1 MAARERPSKGRGDA
15 HGASQRGGG
24 ARGASERKERGAGER
39 GSERRERSSNERG
52 SGERRGERE
61 ARHGPGEREDRRG
74 GSESQQRFVY
84 GVNPVLEAL
93 RAKPE
98 EVERLFLVEGQLGA
112 RAAGEL
118 LSRSRDAGIRVEKVT
133 RERMASMAEG
143 GVHQGVVVE
152 LRGYTYVELE
162 DVLQAAKAAGQ
173 PPLVVVLDGIQDPH
187 NLGAI
192 IRSANALGAHGVV
205 IAKDRAVQVTGTVSK
220 ASAGAVEHT
229 LIARVVNV
237 SRALE
242 ELKEAGL
249 WVAAADVDATEPM
262 WSARL
267 DGPLV
272 LVVGAE
278 GAGVR
283 EGVLKHCDFRLRIPM
298 TGQVGSLNASVS
310 AGILL
315 YEVARQRGSA
325 VPVR

>member
-1 MAARERPSKGRGDA
+1 MRERSPRGRGDA
-15 HGASQRGGG
+15 RGGSERGG
-24 ARGASERKERGAGER
+24 ARAERGG
-39 GSERRERSSNERG
+39 ERRERGAERDERRGPGDREERRGAGGRDERRG
-52 SGERRGERE
+52 SGD
-61 ARHGPGEREDRRG
+61 REDRRG
-74 GSESQQRFVY
+74 SAESQQRFVY

-98 EVERLFLVEGQLGA
+98 EVERLYLVEGQLGA

-118 LSRSRDAGIRVEKVT
+118 LSRARDAGIRVEKVT
-133 RERMASMAEG
+133 RERLASLAEG

-152 LRGYTYVELE
+152 LRGYTYAELA
-162 DVLQAAKAAGQ
+162 DVLEAAKASGQ

-192 IRSANALGAHGVV
+192 IRSAHALGAHGVV
-205 IAKDRAVQVTGTVSK
+205 IAKDRAVQVTGTVAK

-229 LIARVVNV
+229 RIARVVNV

-249 WVAAADVDATEPM
+249 WVAAADVDAKEPM

-267 DGPLV
+267 DGPLA

-325 VPVR
+325 PVR

>member
-1 MAARERPSKGRGDA
+1 M
-15 HGASQRGGG
+15 
-24 ARGASERKERGAGER
+24 
-39 GSERRERSSNERG
+39 RERSSKG
-52 SGERRGERE
+52 GRGERGNDVPPQ
-61 ARHGPGEREDRRG
+61 RTSRGERG
-74 GSESQQRFVY
+74 GGEASRFVY

-93 RAKPE
+93 RARPD
-98 EVERLFLVEGQLGA
+98 EVERLYLVEGQLGA

-118 LSRSRDAGIRVEKVT
+118 LSRARESGIRVEKVT
-133 RERMASMAEG
+133 RERLATLADG

-152 LRGYTYVELE
+152 LRGFKYVELE
-162 DVLQAAKAAGQ
+162 DILEAAKSRGQ
-173 PPLVVVLDGIQDPH
+173 APLVVVLDGIQDPH

-192 IRSANALGAHGVV
+192 IRSADALGAHGVV
-205 IAKDRAVQVTGTVSK
+205 IARDRAVQVTGTVAK
-220 ASAGAVEHT
+220 ASAGAVEHSR
-229 LIARVVNV
+229 IARVVNI

-249 WVAAADVDATEPM
+249 WVAAADVDAQEPM

-267 DGPLV
+267 DGPLA

-298 TGQVGSLNASVS
+298 AGQVGSLNASVS

-315 YEVARQRGSA
+315 YEVARQRGAASG
-325 VPVR
+325 R